1 MSATHELVRGNGLIG
16 QSVTRLEDL
25 PLVLGQGQYANDIAF
40 PNQLHM
46 RMVRSPVAH
55 GRIVRVDAT
64 QALELPGVVAV
75 WAHADIAGF
84 PPIQLREGT
93 DKQLDPYLQH
103 ILAKD
108 RVRYVG
114 EPLAAVFAEDAY
126 VAEDAAELVH
136 IEIEELPALL
146 DAAAVPGEFASGL
159 MSEPLVLRKGF
170 GDVDAAF
177 AAAHAVIELDLKIG
191 RHSGVPLECRGAVA
205 RYDVF
210 RDVVEMYGAAKVP
223 HRTRDGIAKILGR
236 PTQGVHLYESHVGG
250 GFGVRGELYPEDAL
264 VCLAALRLRRP
275 VKWIEDRY
283 ENLIACNHSRQQTHH
298 VRAAVD
304 RDGRLLAIDDVFY
317 HDQGAYVRTH
327 GARPADMTAGMLP
340 AQYHVAAYRV
350 AGHYRLTN
358 KTPAATYRSPGR
370 YESTFVR
377 ERLMD
382 AIAARLGIDRIEI
395 RRRNLIPKSAMPYA
409 RALSALGDSVEF
421 DSGDYALLLDKC
433 LTKIGWAELQ
443 ADIARRRAKGEAVG
457 VGIAIFLEKSGL
469 GPRDGAHVSVD
480 ASGAVEVVTGGASVG
495 QGFETVMAQVCGDAL
510 GVDYRKVRVVHGR
523 TDRIAHGIGAHAA
536 RATVMTGSAVHVA
549 TLKTRAKALEM
560 AAAMLAV
567 PEDELDI
574 ANGEIFRKG
583 SADRIGVSLADVAK
597 ALEPTSKTLGVREP
611 GLTALGWFSSDH
623 MNYPYG
629 VHIAV
634 VNVERATGVVK
645 VERYLLGYDIGR
657 AINPMLIDG
666 QLVGGFAQGLGGAL
680 YEEFLYDESGQ
691 PLSVTLADYLIPTA
705 HEVPPVE
712 TLVTEDAP
720 SPLNPLGLKGAGEG
734 GITGVGACIAS
745 AVDDALGIPGA
756 VTQIP
761 VTPQRVREILRGH
774 ADRARST

>member
-46 RMVRSPVAH
+46 RIVRAPVAH
-55 GRIVRVDAT
+55 GCIVRVDAT
-64 QALELPGVVAV
+64 EALKLPGVVAV
-75 WAHADIAGF
+75 WAHADIAGV

-103 ILAKD
+103 ILAKE

-114 EPLAAVFAEDAY
+114 EPLAAVFADDAY
-126 VAEDAAELVH
+126 VAEDAAELVD

-146 DAAAVPGEFASGL
+146 DAAAEPGEFGAGL
-159 MSEPLVLRKGF
+159 MSEPLVLRKGY

-177 AAAHAVIELDLKIG
+177 AGAHVVIELELKIG

-283 ENLIACNHSRQQTHH
+283 ENLIACNHSREQTHH

-304 RDGRLLAIDDVFY
+304 RDGRLLAIDNVFY

-377 ERLMD
+377 
-382 AIAARLGIDRIEI
+382 
-395 RRRNLIPKSAMPYA
+395 
-409 RALSALGDSVEF
+409 
-421 DSGDYALLLDKC
+421 
-433 LTKIGWAELQ
+433 
-443 ADIARRRAKGEAVG
+443 
-457 VGIAIFLEKSGL
+457 
-469 GPRDGAHVSVD
+469 
-480 ASGAVEVVTGGASVG
+480 
-495 QGFETVMAQVCGDAL
+495 
-510 GVDYRKVRVVHGR
+510 
-523 TDRIAHGIGAHAA
+523 
-536 RATVMTGSAVHVA
+536 
-549 TLKTRAKALEM
+549 
-560 AAAMLAV
+560 
-567 PEDELDI
+567 
-574 ANGEIFRKG
+574 
-583 SADRIGVSLADVAK
+583 
-597 ALEPTSKTLGVREP
+597 
-611 GLTALGWFSSDH
+611 
-623 MNYPYG
+623 
-629 VHIAV
+629 
-634 VNVERATGVVK
+634 
-645 VERYLLGYDIGR
+645 
-657 AINPMLIDG
+657 
-666 QLVGGFAQGLGGAL
+666 
-680 YEEFLYDESGQ
+680 
-691 PLSVTLADYLIPTA
+691 
-705 HEVPPVE
+705 
-712 TLVTEDAP
+712 
-720 SPLNPLGLKGAGEG
+720 
-734 GITGVGACIAS
+734 
-745 AVDDALGIPGA
+745 
-756 VTQIP
+756 
-761 VTPQRVREILRGH
+761 
-774 ADRARST
+774 

>member
-1 MSATHELVRGNGLIG
+1 MSATHEFVRGNGLIG

-25 PLVLGQGQYANDIAF
+25 PLVLGQGRYANDIAF
-40 PNQLHM
+40 PNQLYM
-46 RMVRSPVAH
+46 RVVRSPVAH
-55 GRIVRVDAT
+55 GRIVSVDAT

-75 WAHADIAGF
+75 WAYADIAGV
-84 PPIQLREGT
+84 PPIQLREGP
-93 DKQLDPYLQH
+93 DERLDPYLQH
-103 ILAKD
+103 ILAKE

-126 VAEDAAELVH
+126 VAEDAAELMQ
-136 IEIEELPALL
+136 IEIAELPVLL
-146 DAAAVPGEFASGL
+146 DAAAEPGEFAAGVT
-159 MSEPLVLRKGF
+159 SEPLVLHKGF

-177 AAAHAVIELDLKIG
+177 AGAHGVIELDLQIG

-205 RYDVF
+205 RYDAF

-236 PTQGVHLYESHVGG
+236 STQGVHLYESHVGG

-340 AQYHVAAYRV
+340 AQYHLPAYRV

-358 KTPAATYRSPGR
+358 KTPSATYRSPGR

-433 LTKIGWAELQ
+433 LTKIGWTELQ
-443 ADIARRRAKGEAVG
+443 ADIARRRAAGEAVG

-469 GPRDGAHVSVD
+469 GPRDGAHVTVD
-480 ASGAVEVVTGGASVG
+480 TSGAVEVVTGGASVG

-523 TDRIAHGIGAHAA
+523 TDRITHGIGAHAA

-549 TLKTRAKALEM
+549 ALKTRAKALEM
-560 AAAMLAV
+560 AAAILAV
-567 PEDELDI
+567 PEDQLEI
-574 ANGEIFRKG
+574 ANGEVFRKG
-583 SADRIGVSLADVAK
+583 SADRIGISLADVAK
-597 ALEPTSKTLGVREP
+597 ALEPTSKRLGLREP
-611 GLTALGWFSSDH
+611 GLTALGWFSADH

-634 VNVERATGVVK
+634 VKVDCATGVVK

-657 AINPMLIDG
+657 AINPMLVEG
-666 QLVGGFAQGLGGAL
+666 QLVGGFTQGLGGAL
-680 YEEFLYDESGQ
+680 YEEFLYDENGQ
-691 PLSVTLADYLIPTA
+691 PLSVTFADYLIPTA
-705 HEVPPVE
+705 HEVPKVE

-756 VTQIP
+756 VTQLP
-761 VTPQRVREILRGH
+761 VTPQRVREILR
-774 ADRARST
+774 ARAVRPHGT